1 MRTVK
6 KLAELGRTAIKT
18 REAHRIPG
26 IKQNTRTHTHHSNT
40 NAQKK
45 KKKKKRAFLCV
56 ANTG

>member
-1 MRTVK
+1 MVK

-45 KKKKKRAFLCV
+45 KKKSGPFCV
-56 ANTG
+56 